1 MAKMYGR
8 IIDFPE
14 GKNSNKPDFKGSLK
28 VGGFTGNNADEKNR
42 ECAIWLKNIVD
53 EFKENGETWLSM
65 ALWKRKDEATGES
78 YLSICLEDNSWKKDS
93 SSKVAAKK
101 SPAPENDEDA
111 FDL

>member
-8 IIDFPE
+8 IVDFPD

-42 ECAIWLKNIVD
+42 ECALWLKNIVD
-53 EFKENGETWLSM
+53 EFKEEGETWVSM
-65 ALWKRKDEATGES
+65 ALWKRKDDNTGES
-78 YLSICLEDNSWKKDS
+78 YLSICLEDNSWKKDGA
-93 SSKVAAKK
+93 SKAAAKK
-101 SPAPENDEDA
+101 STAPVDDDA